1 MNSGRVV
8 VVSGGGSGIGE
19 AIVRRLLDEGS
30 LVAAL
35 DLKPDGPS
43 SCIATLDDPARLQIL
58 RCDVMSERDVE
69 RSIAAVVT
77 RWGRI
82 DALITVAGSLEFS
95 HAVSTSLDSWNRLL
109 AVNLTGTFLM
119 CRAAIPHLLA
129 ARGAIVTTASTAA
142 LAGLAYG
149 SAYAASKGGVI
160 AYTRALAVEYAR
172 QGLRANCVCP
182 GAVDTPMTQNLGI
195 PQDADLSLIARQ
207 MALTSAAQPEAIA
220 GIYSYLVS
228 ADASHMTGEV
238 IRIDGGMLA

>member
-1 MNSGRVV
+1 MTSGRVV

-19 AIVRRLLDEGS
+19 AIVRRLLDEGC

-35 DLKPDGPS
+35 DLDPQRLDS
-43 SCIATLDDPARLQIL
+43 WIDTLDDPAHLQIL
-58 RCDVMSERDVE
+58 RCDVTSEPDVE
-69 RSIAAVVT
+69 RSIAAVLT
-77 RWGRI
+77 RRGRV
-82 DALITVAGSLEFS
+82 DALITVAGLLEFA
-95 HAVSTSLDSWNRLL
+95 HAATTSTESWNRLL

-119 CRAAIPHLLA
+119 CRATIPHLLA
-129 ARGAIVTTASTAA
+129 TRGAIVTTASTAA

-149 SAYAASKGGVI
+149 SAYAASKGGII
-160 AYTRALAVEYAR
+160 AYTRALAVEHAR

-195 PQDADLSLIARQ
+195 PQDADFSLIARQ